1 MAEFL
6 DLESQDGVRMPWNV
20 IPGTRQD
27 SLNAVVPVSV
37 VYTPIR
43 HFPSMPV
50 LPYAPL
56 RCRTCRSVLNP
67 FCIVDFAAKIWICPF
82 CFQRN
87 HFPPHYASI
96 SDDSLPAE
104 LFPQYTTVEYHS
116 AADAAPAAP
125 PVFLFVVDTCVIE
138 EEIGFLRSALSQA
151 VELLPEKSLVGLITF
166 GTFVHVHELG
176 FGAVPK
182 TYVFKGSKDVTKD
195 QLLEQMNFF
204 VKMPRPAVG
213 VVAGV
218 RDGLSMESISRFL
231 VPASECEFTLNSVLE
246 ELQKDPWA
254 VPADQRATRCT
265 STALSIAASLLGAC
279 VPGSAARIMA
289 FIGGPATEGPAPIVS
304 KQLSEP
310 IRSHKDLDK
319 DSVSHYHKCVK
330 FYDGLSKQLVHQ
342 GHVLDLFACALDQVG
357 IAELKTAVERT
368 GGLVVLAESFGHSV
382 FKDSLK
388 RVFQSGDFDLGLSS
402 NGIFEINCSK
412 DLKVQGIIGP
422 CASLEKKGPL
432 CSDVVIG
439 QGGTSAWKMCG
450 LDKSTSLCLFFD
462 VVRKETP
469 DAAIQSTSNQ
479 FYFQFLTY
487 YQNDSGQMRLR
498 VTTLSRRW
506 VAGPESTQDLIA
518 GFDQE
523 AAAIVMARQ
532 VSFKMETEAEF
543 DPIRWLDKAL
553 INLCSRFGEFQKDTP
568 SSFSLSPRLSIFPQ
582 FMFHLRRS
590 HLSQVFN
597 NSPDETAYFR
607 MILNREN
614 VANSVVMVQPSLISY
629 SFHSGPEP
637 ALLDV
642 AAIAA
647 DRILLLDSFFTV
659 VIFHGSTI
667 AQWRKAGY
675 HNEPEHQAF
684 AQLLRAPHDD
694 ANIIMK
700 ERFPVPRL
708 VVCDQHGSQIHVN
721 HVQARFLLA
730 KLNPSATYNTESYH
744 PGGDIIFTDDVSF
757 EVFLDHLQRL
767 VVQ

>member
-1 MAEFL
+1 MAEFV
-6 DLESQDGVRMPWNV
+6 DLETQDGVRMPWNV
-20 IPGTRQD
+20 IPGTKQEA
-27 SLNAVVPVSV
+27 LNVVVPVAAI
-37 VYTPIR
+37 YTPIK

-50 LPYAPL
+50 LPYSPL
-56 RCRTCRSVLNP
+56 RCRTCRSILNP

-96 SDDSLPAE
+96 SDDNLPAE
-104 LFPQYTTVEYHS
+104 LFPQYTTVEYDS
-116 AADAAPAAP
+116 PGDPAPHVP

-138 EEIGFLRSALSQA
+138 EEIGFLRSAISQA
-151 VELLPEKSLVGLITF
+151 VELLPDNSLVGLITF

-176 FGAVPK
+176 FGIVPK
-182 TYVFKGSKDVTKD
+182 TYVFRGSKDLSKD
-195 QLLEQMNFF
+195 QLLEQMSFF
-204 VKMPRPAVG
+204 AKKPKPAVG
-213 VVAGV
+213 VVAGA
-218 RDGLSMESISRFL
+218 RDGLSLESISRFL
-231 VPASECEFTLNSVLE
+231 LPASECEFALNSVLD
-246 ELQKDPWA
+246 ELQRDPWP
-254 VPADQRATRCT
+254 VPGDQREARCT

-304 KQLSEP
+304 RQLSEP

-319 DSVSHYHKCVK
+319 DSVPHYHKCVK

-368 GGLVVLAESFGHSV
+368 GGLVVLTESFGHPV

-388 RVFQSGDFDLGLSS
+388 RVFQSGDCDLGLAS

-412 DLKVQGIIGP
+412 DIKVQGIIGP
-422 CASLEKKGPL
+422 CASLEKKSPL
-432 CSDVVIG
+432 CSDAVIG

-462 VVRKETP
+462 IVRKETP
-469 DAAIQSTSNQ
+469 DATMQSTSNQ
-479 FYFQFLTY
+479 FYLQFLTY
-487 YQNDSGQMRLR
+487 YQNNSGQMRFR

-506 VAGPESTQDLIA
+506 VAGPGSIQDLIS

-553 INLCSRFGEFQKDTP
+553 INLCSRFGDFQKDTP

-590 HLSQVFN
+590 QFVQVFN

-614 VANSVVMVQPSLISY
+614 VTNSVVMVQPSLISY

-647 DRILLLDSFFTV
+647 DRVLLLDAFFTV

-675 HNEPEHQAF
+675 HNEPEHQVF
-684 AQLLRAPHDD
+684 FRQLI
-694 ANIIMK
+694 ANLIS
-700 ERFPVPRL
+700 F
-708 VVCDQHGSQIHVN
+708 QQVN
-721 HVQARFLLA
+721 FYQNFSVGEQEY
-730 KLNPSATYNTESYH
+730 P
-744 PGGDIIFTDDVSF
+744 
-757 EVFLDHLQRL
+757 LDRDNIA
-767 VVQ
+767 

>member
-20 IPGTRQD
+20 IPGTKQD
-27 SLNAVVPVSV
+27 ALNCVVPVSV
-37 VYTPIR
+37 VYTPIKQ
-43 HFPSMPV
+43 FPSMPV
-50 LPYAPL
+50 LNYTPL

-96 SDDSLPAE
+96 SDESLPAE
-104 LFPQYTTVEYHS
+104 LFPQYTTVEYNSDASS
-116 AADAAPAAP
+116 AASPAVP

-138 EEIGFLRSALSQA
+138 EEIGFLRSALAQA
-151 VELLPEKSLVGLITF
+151 VELLPENSLVGLITF

-176 FGAVPK
+176 FGALPK

-195 QLLEQMNFF
+195 QLLEQMSFF
-204 VKMPRPAVG
+204 AKKPRPAVG
-213 VVAGV
+213 VVAGA
-218 RDGLSMESISRFL
+218 RDGLSADSISRFL
-231 VPASECEFTLNSVLE
+231 VPASECEFTINSVLE

-319 DSVSHYHKCVK
+319 DSVPHYHKCVK
-330 FYDGLSKQLVHQ
+330 FYDGLAKQLVHQ

-388 RVFQSGDFDLGLSS
+388 RVFQSDDYDLGLSS

-412 DLKVQGIIGP
+412 DLKIQGIIGP

-462 VVRKETP
+462 VVRKESP
-469 DAAIQSTSNQ
+469 DAAIQATSNQ

-487 YQNDSGQMRLR
+487 YQNNKGQMRLR

-506 VAGPESTQDLIA
+506 IAGPESIQDLIA

-553 INLCSRFGEFQKDTP
+553 INVCSRFGEFQKDTP

-582 FMFHLRRS
+582 FMFHFRRS
-590 HLSQVFN
+590 QFVQVFN

-647 DRILLLDSFFTV
+647 DKILLLDSFFTV

-684 AQLLRAPHDD
+684 AQFLRAPHDD
-694 ANIIMK
+694 ADLIIK

-708 VVCDQHGSQIHVN
+708 VICDQHGS
-721 HVQARFLLA
+721 QARFLLA
-730 KLNPSATYNTESYH
+730 KLNPSATYSTENYN

>member
-20 IPGTRQD
+20 IPGTKQEAA
-27 SLNAVVPVSV
+27 NAVVPVAV
-37 VYTPIR
+37 IYTPIK
-43 HFPSMPV
+43 HFPSSAAPL
-50 LPYAPL
+50 LPYQPQ

-96 SDDSLPAE
+96 SDDNLPAE
-104 LFPQYTTVEYHS
+104 LFPQYTTIEYAS
-116 AADAAPAAP
+116 TPDPTATVP

-138 EEIGFLRSALSQA
+138 EEIGYLRSALLQA
-151 VELLPEKSLVGLITF
+151 VELLPENSLVGLVTF

-176 FGAVPK
+176 FAQVPK
-182 TYVFKGSKDVTKD
+182 TYVFKGSKDVSKD
-195 QLLEQMNFF
+195 QLLEQMCFF
-204 VKMPRPAVG
+204 ANKPKPAVG
-213 VVAGV
+213 VIAGA
-218 RDGLSMESISRFL
+218 RDGLSRESISRFL

-246 ELQKDPWA
+246 ELQKDPWP

-304 KQLSEP
+304 KQLTEP

-319 DSVSHYHKCVK
+319 DSVPHYHKCVK
-330 FYDGLSKQLVHQ
+330 FYDGLAKQLVHQ

-388 RVFQSGDFDLGLSS
+388 RIFQASNYDLGLSS

-422 CASLEKKGPL
+422 CATLEKKTPL
-432 CSDVVIG
+432 CSDTVIG

-469 DAAIQSTSNQ
+469 DATVQSTSNQ

-487 YQNDSGQMRLR
+487 YQSNSGEMRLR

-506 VAGPESTQDLIA
+506 VAGPGSSQDLIA

-553 INLCSRFGEFQKDTP
+553 INLCSRFGEYQKDSPT
-568 SSFSLSPRLSIFPQ
+568 SFSLSPRLSIFPQ

-590 HLSQVFN
+590 QFVQVFN

-614 VANSVVMVQPSLISY
+614 VANSVVMVQPSLITY

-694 ANIIMK
+694 AESIIK

-708 VVCDQHGSQIHVN
+708 VVCDQHGSQ
-721 HVQARFLLA
+721 ARFLLA
-730 KLNPSATYNTESYH
+730 KLNPSATYNSDAAL